1 MTDLVLSDLTRSYGA
16 TNAIDNINITVGAGE
31 FLTLLGP
38 SGCGKSTTLAAI
50 AGLDQ
55 PTHGRIS
62 FAGRTLFDAASKTSL
77 PPEARGFGVV
87 FQSYALWPHMTVDDN
102 VGLSLR
108 LRKVAA
114 PERNRRVGEAL
125 DLVGLTA
132 YAKRYPGE
140 LSGGQQQRVALA
152 RAVVFRPAL
161 LLLDEPLS
169 NLDAQLRQEARI
181 WLKSIQR
188 ELGLTA
194 IYVTHDQEEALSM
207 SDRIV
212 VMRGGHIIQMGTPQ
226 DIYERPVHP
235 FSASF
240 IGSANL
246 ITGGSV
252 SEVFGGQAAIAFG
265 DGQVLRGHAPL
276 PVHPGSPALVA
287 VRPQNIQPTEG
298 ADENRLL
305 VRFGAANYLGDRF
318 EQEAFL
324 GECRLRLQTIRPAP
338 EGQGAIWIDHADA
351 LIFPL
356 DDRAKDKT
364 R

>member
-16 TNAIDNINITVGAGE
+16 INAIDNINITVGAGE

-62 FAGRTLFDAASKTSL
+62 FAGRTLFDAATGIAL

-87 FQSYALWPHMTVDDN
+87 FQSYALWPHMTVEDN
-102 VGLSLR
+102 VCLSLK

-125 DLVGLTA
+125 ELVGLTA

-152 RAVVFRPAL
+152 RAVVFRPTL

-169 NLDAQLRQEARI
+169 NLDAQLRQEARV
-181 WLKSIQR
+181 WLKNIQR

-246 ITGGSV
+246 IAGGSV
-252 SEVFGGQAAIAFG
+252 SEVSEKEAVITFG
-265 DGQVLRGHAPL
+265 DGQAIRGVAPL
-276 PVHPGSPALVA
+276 PLQSGSPAVVA
-287 VRPQNIQPTEG
+287 VRPQNIRLAEVPD
-298 ADENRLL
+298 ANRLL
-305 VRFGAANYLGDRF
+305 VHFGPANYLGDRF

-324 GECRLRLQTIRPAP
+324 GECRLRLQAIRPAP
-338 EGQGAIWIDHADA
+338 EGQGNIWIDRANA
-351 LIFPL
+351 LIFPP
-356 DDRAKDKT
+356 DERAKDKT
-364 R
+364 

>member
-1 MTDLVLSDLTRSYGA
+1 MTDLVLSDLTRRYGPV
-16 TNAIDNINITVGAGE
+16 NAIDRINITVGAGE

-55 PTHGRIS
+55 PTAGRIS
-62 FAGRTLFDAASKTSL
+62 FGGRTLFDAEAGIYL

-87 FQSYALWPHMTVDDN
+87 FQSYALWPHMTVEKN
-102 VGLSLR
+102 VDLSLR
-108 LRKVAA
+108 LRKVEAS
-114 PERNRRVGEAL
+114 ERDRRVGEAL
-125 DLVGLTA
+125 ELVGLTA

-181 WLKSIQR
+181 WLKNIQR

-240 IGSANL
+240 IGSSNL
-246 ITGGSV
+246 ISGGLVTSV
-252 SEVFGGQAAIAFG
+252 SADSPAVTLPGGQIL
-265 DGQVLRGHAPL
+265 QGHAPS
-276 PVHPGSPALVA
+276 PVQQGKPALIA
-287 VRPQNIQPTEG
+287 MRPQNIRLTEEAG
-298 ADENRLL
+298 ANRLS
-305 VRFGAANYLGDRF
+305 VRFGPANYLGDRF
-318 EQEAFL
+318 EQQAFL
-324 GECRLRLQTIRPAP
+324 GDNPLRFQAERPAP
-338 EGQGAIWIDHADA
+338 EGDGSIWIARQDV
-351 LIFPL
+351 LIFPP
-356 DDRAKDKT
+356 DEGAKDKT
-364 R
+364 

>member
-1 MTDLVLSDLTRSYGA
+1 MTDLVLSDVTRRYGSV
-16 TNAIDNINITVGAGE
+16 NAIDHINITVGAGE

-55 PTHGRIS
+55 PTGGRIS
-62 FAGRTLFDAASKTSL
+62 FGDRTLFDGGSRVSL

-87 FQSYALWPHMTVDDN
+87 FQSYALWPHMTVERN
-102 VGLSLR
+102 VDLSLR
-108 LRKVAA
+108 LRKVDAS
-114 PERNRRVGEAL
+114 ERDRRVGEAL
-125 DLVGLTA
+125 ELVGLTA

-169 NLDAQLRQEARI
+169 NLDAQLRGEARI
-181 WLKSIQR
+181 WLKNIQR

-212 VMRGGHIIQMGTPQ
+212 VMRGGHVIQMGTPQ
-226 DIYERPVHP
+226 EIYERPIHP

-246 ITGGSV
+246 ISGGLIAAV
-252 SEVFGGQAAIAFG
+252 SADGATVGLPGGQTL
-265 DGQVLRGHAPL
+265 QGHAPL
-276 PVHPGSPALVA
+276 PVRQGEAALVA
-287 VRPQNIQPTEG
+287 VRPQNIRLTED
-298 ADENRLL
+298 ADANRLL
-305 VRFGAANYLGDRF
+305 VRFGPANYLGDRF

-324 GECRLRLQTIRPAP
+324 GESPLRLQAARPVP
-338 EGQGAIWIDHADA
+338 EGEGSIWIARQDV
-351 LIFPL
+351 LIFPP
-356 DDRAKDKT
+356 DEGAKDKT
-364 R
+364 

>member
-1 MTDLVLSDLTRSYGA
+1 MTELIISNLTRRYGSV
-16 TNAIDNINITVGAGE
+16 NAIDNINITVAAGE

-62 FAGRTLFDAASKTSL
+62 FAGRTLFDADTKTAL

-87 FQSYALWPHMTVDDN
+87 FQSYALWPHMSVEDN

-108 LRKVAA
+108 LRKTETA
-114 PERNRRVGEAL
+114 ERIRRVGEAL
-125 DLVGLTA
+125 ELVGLTA

-152 RAVVFRPAL
+152 RAVVFRPSL

-169 NLDAQLRQEARI
+169 NLDAQLRQEARV
-181 WLKSIQR
+181 WLKNIQR

-212 VMRGGHIIQMGTPQ
+212 VMRGGKIVQMGTPQ

-246 ITGGSV
+246 MAGGTVTKTSSGEAV
-252 SEVFGGQAAIAFG
+252 VAFP
-265 DGQVLRGHAPL
+265 DGQTLRGSTPL
-276 PVHPGSPALVA
+276 PVDQGASALVA
-287 VRPQNIQPTEG
+287 VRPQNIRVTG
-298 ADENRLL
+298 AAEENQLT
-305 VRFGAANYLGDRF
+305 VRFGPANYLGDRF
-318 EQEAFL
+318 EQEAFF
-324 GECRLRLQTIRPAP
+324 GDCRLRLQTDRPAP
-338 EGQGAIWIDHADA
+338 EGQGSIWINSQDV
-351 LIFPL
+351 LIFPP
-356 DDRAKDKT
+356 DERAKDKT
-364 R
+364 